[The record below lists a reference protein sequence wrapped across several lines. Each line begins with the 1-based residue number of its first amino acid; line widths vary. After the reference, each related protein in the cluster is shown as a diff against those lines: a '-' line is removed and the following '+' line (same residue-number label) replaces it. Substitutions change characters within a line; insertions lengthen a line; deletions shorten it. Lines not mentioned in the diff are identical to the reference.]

1 MSRIFK
7 FYVYQQ
13 KISVLYVNRSILSDD
28 IIGGLADDG
37 IIIKDYESVYD
48 NLAGISSEKIMIDPS
63 SANCFIKENIA
74 INSFAYETESP
85 VELMKAI
92 KNPIETENIESAHI
106 KDGVAVTKFIRW
118 LTENVKKGTV
128 TEISAAEKLDE
139 FRKMGEGYIGQSFA
153 PIVAYKEH
161 GAIVHYEAS
170 KRRMLP

>member
-1 MSRIFK
+1 
-7 FYVYQQ
+7 
-13 KISVLYVNRSILSDD
+13 
-28 IIGGLADDG
+28 
-37 IIIKDYESVYD
+37 
-48 NLAGISSEKIMIDPS
+48 MIDPS

-106 KDGVAVTKFIRW
+106 KDGVAVTKFVRW

-153 PIVAYKEH
+153 PTSHIKSMEQLSIMKLQKDGRYHET
-161 GAIVHYEAS
+161 GRPLSY
-170 KRRMLP
+170 